1 MISDAPGKTNPSDVE
16 KLFELELAQ
25 KRVEWKRASA
35 RHRTLRSLSFVFL
48 FLLIVGALF
57 AFFFVFSRAN
67 EEKAN
72 QHSNATSRVSNH

>member
-16 KLFELELAQ
+16 KLLELELAQ

-35 RHRTLRSLSFVFL
+35 RHRTFRSLSFVFL

-72 QHSNATSRVSNH
+72 QHGNATSSVPR

>member
-1 MISDAPGKTNPSDVE
+1 MISDASGKANPNEVE
-16 KLFELELAQ
+16 KLLDLELAQ

-35 RHRTLRSLSFVFL
+35 RHRTFRSLSFVFL

-57 AFFFVFSRAN
+57 AFFFVFSRVN

-72 QHSNATSRVSNH
+72 QHSNAVSSVPR